1 MKHTLKK
8 LLAFSLMLALVAGML
23 VGCGGAPSS
32 STANSTS
39 ASVEAT
45 SSAGGKGENPNTGRE
60 NVTIRFSQYA
70 NNTDDQKYMA
80 NDPIK
85 KAIEEAVNVTIEYDT
100 GIEGYDDRLATELA
114 VGAAPDLFPTWGV
127 APLLRKYAEEEA
139 VYDIGKIINADPER
153 YPILYKIINH
163 PTYKMYNKMY
173 TGDENATY
181 AIYSFSAR
189 AYPNFNG
196 VPAYNTAI
204 LKEVNDG
211 VVPSTVS
218 EFVAFTEKA
227 ADAGY
232 SGWWPFNNKLTNWA
246 EIDRTIANPLGTTLR
261 TPATWDWIWTGF
273 LPDDP
278 AKIGTD
284 EEHWTLMTVSDKSK
298 EVVKLL
304 AEMYAKNG
312 IHNGVGTLVDEDDG
326 YAAFNN
332 GTLASYG
339 YSYGYYTQFKK
350 LYDSWMSA
358 HPDGSLRDLTLGT
371 ALTDDD
377 GNWMQIYDVPVYL
390 GSHYFIPTS
399 CEYPE
404 RVLDLVEFLA
414 SNEGQKLIFCG
425 IEGLT
430 YTMDGEDIV
439 FDIEEITNI
448 NKHYGYPYQDTC
460 RYVWFTY
467 LFCTSEMMLNLEDN
481 DWWDAVT
488 TPYDPT
494 MDWAT
499 DDDRECFQYA
509 LDTVQ
514 EFVDDVYVVIPSYYG
529 MATLDAEWADV
540 QTKLYEITNRYL
552 AQMVGGQL
560 DIDTGW
566 EQYRAEYEAAG
577 GPGLEEAVNEAIAFA
592 RTEYSTK

>member
-8 LLAFSLMLALVAGML
+8 SLAFSLVLALLAGML

-32 STANSTS
+32 SAANSTS

-45 SSAGGKGENPNTGRE
+45 SSAGEKGENPNTGRE

-514 EFVDDVYVVIPSYYG
+514 KFVDDVYVVIPSYYG

>member
-8 LLAFSLMLALVAGML
+8 LLAFSLVLALVAGML

-32 STANSTS
+32 SAANSTS

-45 SSAGGKGENPNTGRE
+45 SSAGGKGENPNAGRE

-70 NNTDDQKYMA
+70 NNTDDQEYMA

-153 YPILYKIINH
+153 YPILHKIINH

-204 LKEVNDG
+204 LEEVNDG

-298 EVVKLL
+298 EVVRLL

-332 GTLASYG
+332 NTLASYG

-358 HPDGSLRDLTLGT
+358 HPDGSLKDLTLGT

-430 YTMDGEDIV
+430 YTMDGDDIV

-592 RTEYSTK
+592 RTEYST

>member
-8 LLAFSLMLALVAGML
+8 LLAFSLVLALVAGML

-32 STANSTS
+32 SAANSTS

-45 SSAGGKGENPNTGRE
+45 SSAGGKGENPNAGRE

-70 NNTDDQKYMA
+70 NNTDDQEYMA

-114 VGAAPDLFPTWGV
+114 VGAAPDLFPPWGV
-127 APLLRKYAEEEA
+127 ASLLRKYAEEEA

-204 LKEVNDG
+204 LEEVNDG

-298 EVVKLL
+298 EVVRLL

-332 GTLASYG
+332 NTLASYG

-358 HPDGSLRDLTLGT
+358 HPDGSLKDLTLGT

-430 YTMDGEDIV
+430 YTMDCDDIV

-499 DDDRECFQYA
+499 DDDKECFQYA

-592 RTEYSTK
+592 RTEYST

>member
-8 LLAFSLMLALVAGML
+8 LLAFSLVLALVAGML

-32 STANSTS
+32 SAANSTS

-45 SSAGGKGENPNTGRE
+45 SSAGGKGENPNAGRE

-70 NNTDDQKYMA
+70 NNTDDQEYMA

-204 LKEVNDG
+204 LEEVNDG

-298 EVVKLL
+298 EVVRLL

-358 HPDGSLRDLTLGT
+358 HPDGSLKDLTLGT

-430 YTMDGEDIV
+430 YTMDGDDIV

-499 DDDRECFQYA
+499 DDDKECFQYA

-566 EQYRAEYEAAG
+566 KQYRAEYEAAG

-592 RTEYSTK
+592 RTEYST

>member
-1 MKHTLKK
+1 
-8 LLAFSLMLALVAGML
+8 MLALVAGML

-32 STANSTS
+32 SAANSTS

-45 SSAGGKGENPNTGRE
+45 SSAGGKGENPNAGRE

-70 NNTDDQKYMA
+70 NNTDDQEYMA

-127 APLLRKYAEEEA
+127 ASLLRKYAEEEA

-204 LKEVNDG
+204 LEEVNDG

-298 EVVKLL
+298 EVVRLL

-332 GTLASYG
+332 NTLASYG

-358 HPDGSLRDLTLGT
+358 HPDGSLKDLTLGT

-430 YTMDGEDIV
+430 YTMDGDDIV

-499 DDDRECFQYA
+499 DDDKECFQYA

-592 RTEYSTK
+592 RTEYST

>member
-8 LLAFSLMLALVAGML
+8 LLASSLVLALVAGML

-32 STANSTS
+32 SAANSTS

-45 SSAGGKGENPNTGRE
+45 SSAGGKGENPNAGRE

-70 NNTDDQKYMA
+70 NNTDDQEYMA

-127 APLLRKYAEEEA
+127 ASLLRKYAEEEA

-204 LKEVNDG
+204 LEEVNDG

-298 EVVKLL
+298 EVVRLL

-332 GTLASYG
+332 NTLASYG

-358 HPDGSLRDLTLGT
+358 HPDGSLKDLTLGT

-430 YTMDGEDIV
+430 YTMDGDDIV

-481 DWWDAVT
+481 DWWDAVM

-499 DDDRECFQYA
+499 DDDKECFQYA

-592 RTEYSTK
+592 RTEYST

>member
-8 LLAFSLMLALVAGML
+8 LLAFSLVLALVAGML

-32 STANSTS
+32 SAANSTS

-45 SSAGGKGENPNTGRE
+45 SSAGGKGENPNAGRE

-70 NNTDDQKYMA
+70 NNTDDQEYMA

-153 YPILYKIINH
+153 YPILHKIINH

-204 LKEVNDG
+204 LEEVNDG
-211 VVPSTVS
+211 VGPSTVS

-298 EVVKLL
+298 EVVRLL

-332 GTLASYG
+332 NTLASYG

-358 HPDGSLRDLTLGT
+358 HPDGSLKDLTLGT

-430 YTMDGEDIV
+430 YTMDGDDIV

-499 DDDRECFQYA
+499 DDDKECFQYA

-566 EQYRAEYEAAG
+566 KQYRAEYEAAG

-592 RTEYSTK
+592 RTEYST

>member
-8 LLAFSLMLALVAGML
+8 LLAFSLVLALVAGML

-32 STANSTS
+32 SAANSTS

-45 SSAGGKGENPNTGRE
+45 SSAGGKGENPNAGRE

-70 NNTDDQKYMA
+70 NNTDDQEYMA

-127 APLLRKYAEEEA
+127 ASLLRKYAEEEA

-204 LKEVNDG
+204 LEEVNDG

-298 EVVKLL
+298 EVVRLL

-332 GTLASYG
+332 NTLASYG

-358 HPDGSLRDLTLGT
+358 HPDGSLKDLTLGT

-404 RVLDLVEFLA
+404 RVLDLVEFFA

-430 YTMDGEDIV
+430 YTMDGDDIV

-499 DDDRECFQYA
+499 DDDKECFQYA

-592 RTEYSTK
+592 RTEYST

>member
-8 LLAFSLMLALVAGML
+8 LLASSLVLALVAGML

-32 STANSTS
+32 SAANSTS

-45 SSAGGKGENPNTGRE
+45 SSAGGKGENPNAGRE

-70 NNTDDQKYMA
+70 NNTDDQEYMA

-127 APLLRKYAEEEA
+127 ASLLRKYAEEEA

-204 LKEVNDG
+204 LEEVNDG

-298 EVVKLL
+298 EVVRLL

-332 GTLASYG
+332 NTLASYG

-358 HPDGSLRDLTLGT
+358 HPDGSLKDLTLGT

-430 YTMDGEDIV
+430 YTMDGDDIV

-499 DDDRECFQYA
+499 DDDKECFQYA

-566 EQYRAEYEAAG
+566 KQYRAEYEAAG

-592 RTEYSTK
+592 RTEYST

>member
-8 LLAFSLMLALVAGML
+8 LLAFSLVLALVAGML

-32 STANSTS
+32 SAANSTS

-45 SSAGGKGENPNTGRE
+45 SSAGGKGENPNAGRE

-70 NNTDDQKYMA
+70 NNTDDQEYMA

-153 YPILYKIINH
+153 YPILHKIINH

-204 LKEVNDG
+204 LEEVNDG

-298 EVVKLL
+298 EVVRLL

-332 GTLASYG
+332 NTLASYG
-339 YSYGYYTQFKK
+339 YSYGDYTQFKK

-358 HPDGSLRDLTLGT
+358 HPDGSLKDLTLGT

-430 YTMDGEDIV
+430 YTMDGDDIV

-499 DDDRECFQYA
+499 DDDKECFQYA

-566 EQYRAEYEAAG
+566 KQYRAEYEAAG

-592 RTEYSTK
+592 RTEYST

>member
-8 LLAFSLMLALVAGML
+8 LLAFSLVLALVAGML
-23 VGCGGAPSS
+23 VGCGGEPSS
-32 STANSTS
+32 SAANSTS

-45 SSAGGKGENPNTGRE
+45 SSAGGKGENPNAGRE

-70 NNTDDQKYMA
+70 NNTDDQEYMA

-153 YPILYKIINH
+153 YPILHKIINH

-204 LKEVNDG
+204 LEEVNDG

-298 EVVKLL
+298 EVVRLL

-332 GTLASYG
+332 NTLASYG

-358 HPDGSLRDLTLGT
+358 HPDGSLKDLTLGT

-430 YTMDGEDIV
+430 YTMDGDDIV

-499 DDDRECFQYA
+499 DDDKECFQYA

-566 EQYRAEYEAAG
+566 KQYRAEYEAAG

-592 RTEYSTK
+592 RTEYST

>member
-8 LLAFSLMLALVAGML
+8 LLAFSLVLALLAGML

-32 STANSTS
+32 SAANSTS

>member
-8 LLAFSLMLALVAGML
+8 LLAFSLVLALVAGML

-32 STANSTS
+32 SAANSTS

-45 SSAGGKGENPNTGRE
+45 SSAGGKGENPNAGRE

-70 NNTDDQKYMA
+70 NNTDDQEYMA

-153 YPILYKIINH
+153 YPILHKIINH

-204 LKEVNDG
+204 LEEVNDG

-298 EVVKLL
+298 EVVRLL

-592 RTEYSTK
+592 RTEYST

>member
-8 LLAFSLMLALVAGML
+8 LLAFSLVLALVAGML

-32 STANSTS
+32 SAANSTS

-45 SSAGGKGENPNTGRE
+45 SSAGGKGENPNAGRE

-70 NNTDDQKYMA
+70 NNTDDQEYMA

-153 YPILYKIINH
+153 YPILHKIINH

-204 LKEVNDG
+204 LEEVNDG

-298 EVVKLL
+298 EVVRLL

-332 GTLASYG
+332 NTLASYG

-358 HPDGSLRDLTLGT
+358 HPDGSLKDLTLGT

-430 YTMDGEDIV
+430 YTMDGDDIV

-499 DDDRECFQYA
+499 DDKECFQYA

-566 EQYRAEYEAAG
+566 KQYRAEYEAAG

-592 RTEYSTK
+592 RTEYST

>member
-8 LLAFSLMLALVAGML
+8 LLAFSLVLALVAGML

-32 STANSTS
+32 SAANSTS

-45 SSAGGKGENPNTGRE
+45 SSAGGKGENPNAGRE

-70 NNTDDQKYMA
+70 NNTDDQEYMA

-153 YPILYKIINH
+153 YPILHKIINH

-204 LKEVNDG
+204 LEEVNDG

-298 EVVKLL
+298 EVVRLL

-332 GTLASYG
+332 NTLASYG

-358 HPDGSLRDLTLGT
+358 HPDGSLKDLTLGT

-430 YTMDGEDIV
+430 YTMDGDDIV

-494 MDWAT
+494 MDWAP
-499 DDDRECFQYA
+499 DDDKECFQYA

-566 EQYRAEYEAAG
+566 KQYRAEYEAAG

-592 RTEYSTK
+592 RTEYST

>member
-8 LLAFSLMLALVAGML
+8 LLAFSLVLALVAGML

-32 STANSTS
+32 SAANSTS

-45 SSAGGKGENPNTGRE
+45 SSAGGKGENPNAGRE
-60 NVTIRFSQYA
+60 NVTIHFSQYA
-70 NNTDDQKYMA
+70 NNTDDQEYMA

-127 APLLRKYAEEEA
+127 ASLLRKYAEEEA

-204 LKEVNDG
+204 LEEVNDG

-298 EVVKLL
+298 EVVRLL

-332 GTLASYG
+332 NTLASYG

-358 HPDGSLRDLTLGT
+358 HPDGSLKDLTLGT

-430 YTMDGEDIV
+430 YTMDGDDIV

-499 DDDRECFQYA
+499 DDDKECFQYA

-592 RTEYSTK
+592 RTEYST

>member
-8 LLAFSLMLALVAGML
+8 LLAFSLVLALVAGML

-32 STANSTS
+32 SAANSTS

-45 SSAGGKGENPNTGRE
+45 SSAGGKGENPNAGRE

-70 NNTDDQKYMA
+70 NNTDDQEYMA

-153 YPILYKIINH
+153 YPILHKIINH

-204 LKEVNDG
+204 LEEVNDG

-298 EVVKLL
+298 EVVRLL

-332 GTLASYG
+332 NTLASYG

-358 HPDGSLRDLTLGT
+358 HPDGSLKDLTLGT

-430 YTMDGEDIV
+430 YTMDGDDIV

-499 DDDRECFQYA
+499 DDDKECFQYA

-552 AQMVGGQL
+552 AQMGGGQL

-566 EQYRAEYEAAG
+566 KQYRAEYEAAG

-592 RTEYSTK
+592 RTEYST

>member
-1 MKHTLKK
+1 MKRTLKK
-8 LLAFSLMLALVAGML
+8 LLAFSLVLALVGGMFAGCS
-23 VGCGGAPSS
+23 GKPSS
-32 STANSTS
+32 SATNS
-39 ASVEAT
+39 ASASAETV
-45 SSAGGKGENPNTGRE
+45 SSAGGEGKNSNAERE

-70 NNTDDQKYMA
+70 NNTDDQEYMA
-80 NDPIK
+80 SDPIL

-114 VGAAPDLFPTWGV
+114 VGAAPDLFPTWG
-127 APLLRKYAEEEA
+127 AASTLRKYVDEEA
-139 VYDIGKIINADPER
+139 VYNLSEFINGDPER

-173 TGDENATY
+173 TGNENATY

-196 VPAYNTAI
+196 VPAYNTDI
-204 LKEVNDG
+204 LEEVNDG

-218 EFVAFTEKA
+218 EFVEFTEKA

-246 EIDRTIANPLGTTLR
+246 EIDRTIANPLGTSLR

-273 LPDDP
+273 MPDDP
-278 AKIGTD
+278 TKIGTD
-284 EEHWTLMTVSDKSK
+284 EEHWSLMTVSDESK
-298 EVVKLL
+298 EVVRLL
-304 AEMYAKNG
+304 ADMYANNG

-358 HPDGSLRDLTLGT
+358 NPDGSLADITLGT
-371 ALTDDD
+371 ALKDDE

-404 RVLDLVEFLA
+404 RVLDLVEFIA

-430 YTMDGEDIV
+430 YTMDGDDIV

-467 LFCTSEMMLNLEDN
+467 LFCTSEMMLDLEDN
-481 DWWDAVT
+481 DWWEAVT

-499 DDDRECFQYA
+499 GEDKEVFQYA

-514 EFVDDVYVVIPSYYG
+514 EFVDEIYVVIPSYYG

-577 GPGLEEAVNEAIAFA
+577 GPGLEEAVNEAIAIA
-592 RTEYSTK
+592 RTEYST

>member
-8 LLAFSLMLALVAGML
+8 LLAFSLVLALVAGML

-32 STANSTS
+32 SAANSTS

-45 SSAGGKGENPNTGRE
+45 SSAGGKGENPNAGRE

-70 NNTDDQKYMA
+70 NNTDDQEYMA

-173 TGDENATY
+173 TGDENATD

-204 LKEVNDG
+204 LEEVNDG

-298 EVVKLL
+298 EVVRLL

-332 GTLASYG
+332 NTLASYG

-358 HPDGSLRDLTLGT
+358 HPDGSLKDLTLGT

-430 YTMDGEDIV
+430 YTMDGDDIV

-499 DDDRECFQYA
+499 DDDKECFQYA

-566 EQYRAEYEAAG
+566 KQYRAEYEAAG

-592 RTEYSTK
+592 RTEYST

>member
-8 LLAFSLMLALVAGML
+8 LLAFSLVLALVAGML

-32 STANSTS
+32 SAANSTS

-45 SSAGGKGENPNTGRE
+45 SSAGGKGENPNAGRE

-70 NNTDDQKYMA
+70 NNTDDQEYMA

-204 LKEVNDG
+204 LEEVNDG

-298 EVVKLL
+298 EVVRLL

-332 GTLASYG
+332 NTLASYG

-358 HPDGSLRDLTLGT
+358 HPDGSLKDLTLGT

-425 IEGLT
+425 IEGLS

-592 RTEYSTK
+592 RTEYST

>member
-1 MKHTLKK
+1 M
-8 LLAFSLMLALVAGML
+8 
-23 VGCGGAPSS
+23 
-32 STANSTS
+32 
-39 ASVEAT
+39 
-45 SSAGGKGENPNTGRE
+45 
-60 NVTIRFSQYA
+60 
-70 NNTDDQKYMA
+70 
-80 NDPIK
+80 
-85 KAIEEAVNVTIEYDT
+85 NVTIEYDT

-127 APLLRKYAEEEA
+127 ASLLRKYAEEEA

-204 LKEVNDG
+204 LEEVNDG

-298 EVVKLL
+298 EVVRLL

-332 GTLASYG
+332 NTLASYG

-358 HPDGSLRDLTLGT
+358 HPDGSLKDLTLGT

-430 YTMDGEDIV
+430 YTMDGDDIV

-499 DDDRECFQYA
+499 DDDKECFQYA

-592 RTEYSTK
+592 RTEYST

>member
-1 MKHTLKK
+1 MKHTLMK
-8 LLAFSLMLALVAGML
+8 LLAFSLVLALVAGML

-32 STANSTS
+32 SAANSTS

-45 SSAGGKGENPNTGRE
+45 SSAGGKGENPNAGRE

-70 NNTDDQKYMA
+70 NNTDDQEYMA

-204 LKEVNDG
+204 LEEVNDG

-298 EVVKLL
+298 EVVRLL

-332 GTLASYG
+332 NTLASYG

-358 HPDGSLRDLTLGT
+358 HPDGSLKDLTLGT

-430 YTMDGEDIV
+430 YTMDGDDIV

-499 DDDRECFQYA
+499 DDDKECFQYA

-566 EQYRAEYEAAG
+566 KQYRAEYEAAG

-592 RTEYSTK
+592 RTEYST

>member
-8 LLAFSLMLALVAGML
+8 LLAFSLVLALVAGML

-32 STANSTS
+32 SAANSTS

-45 SSAGGKGENPNTGRE
+45 SSAGGKGENPNAGRE

-70 NNTDDQKYMA
+70 NNTDDQEYMA

-204 LKEVNDG
+204 LEEVNDG

-298 EVVKLL
+298 EVVRLL

-332 GTLASYG
+332 NTLASYG

-358 HPDGSLRDLTLGT
+358 HPDGSLKDLTLGT

-430 YTMDGEDIV
+430 YTMDGDDIV

-499 DDDRECFQYA
+499 DDDKECFQYA

-514 EFVDDVYVVIPSYYG
+514 EVVDDVYVVIPSYYG

-566 EQYRAEYEAAG
+566 KQYRAEYEAAG

-592 RTEYSTK
+592 RTEYST

>member
-8 LLAFSLMLALVAGML
+8 LLAFSLVLALLAGML

-32 STANSTS
+32 SATNSTS

>member
-1 MKHTLKK
+1 MKRTLMKR
-8 LLAFSLMLALVAGML
+8 LLAFGLALAVMAGVL
-23 VGCGGAPSS
+23 TGCGASS
-32 STANSTS
+32 STSSPTSANSIDGT
-39 ASVEAT
+39 
-45 SSAGGKGENPNTGRE
+45 GNPNASRE

-70 NNTDDQKYMA
+70 NNTDDQAYMA
-80 NDPIK
+80 EDPIK

-114 VGAAPDLFPTWGV
+114 VGAAPDLFPTWG
-127 APLLRKYAEEEA
+127 AASTMRKYVEEEA
-139 VYDIGKIINADPER
+139 VYNIGEIINANPDR
-153 YPILYKIINH
+153 YPILNKIINH

-196 VPAYNTAI
+196 VPAYNTSI
-204 LKEVNDG
+204 LNEVNDG
-211 VVPSTVS
+211 KVPTTVS
-218 EFVAFTEKA
+218 EFVQFTQNA
-227 ADAGY
+227 VDAGY

-273 LPDDP
+273 MPDDP
-278 AKIGTD
+278 EKIGTD
-284 EEHWTLMTVSDKSK
+284 EEHWSLMTVSDESK
-298 EVVKLL
+298 EVVRLL
-304 AEMYAKNG
+304 AEMYANNQ

-332 GTLASYG
+332 ETLASYG

-358 HPDGSLRDLTLGT
+358 HPDGSLKDITLGT
-371 ALTDDD
+371 ALKDDD

-430 YTMDGEDIV
+430 YTMDGDNIV

-467 LFCTSEMMLNLEDN
+467 LFCTSEMMLDLEDN
-481 DWWDAVT
+481 DWWEAVT
-488 TPYDPT
+488 APYDPT
-494 MDWAT
+494 LDWAKEE
-499 DDDRECFQYA
+499 DRECFLYA

-514 EFVDDVYVVIPSYYG
+514 QFVDDIYVVLPNYYG
-529 MATLDAEWADV
+529 MAVLDAEWADV

-560 DIDTGW
+560 DVDTGW

-577 GPGLEEAVNEAIAFA
+577 GPGLEQAVNDAINYA
-592 RTEYSTK
+592 RETYGE

>member
-1 MKHTLKK
+1 MKRTLKK
-8 LLAFSLMLALVAGML
+8 LLAFSLVLALVGGMFAGCS
-23 VGCGGAPSS
+23 GKPSS
-32 STANSTS
+32 SATNS
-39 ASVEAT
+39 ASASAETV
-45 SSAGGKGENPNTGRE
+45 SSAGGEGKNSNAERE

-70 NNTDDQKYMA
+70 NNTDDQEYMA
-80 NDPIK
+80 SDPIL

-114 VGAAPDLFPTWGV
+114 VGAAPDLFPTWG
-127 APLLRKYAEEEA
+127 AASTLRKYVDEEA
-139 VYDIGKIINADPER
+139 VYNLSEFINGDPER

-173 TGDENATY
+173 TGNENATY

-196 VPAYNTAI
+196 VPAYNTDI
-204 LKEVNDG
+204 LEEVNDG

-218 EFVAFTEKA
+218 EFVEFTEKA

-246 EIDRTIANPLGTTLR
+246 EIDRTIANPLGTSLR

-273 LPDDP
+273 MPDDP
-278 AKIGTD
+278 TKIGTD
-284 EEHWTLMTVSDKSK
+284 EEHWSLMTVSDESK
-298 EVVKLL
+298 EVVRLL
-304 AEMYAKNG
+304 ADMYANNG

-358 HPDGSLRDLTLGT
+358 NPDGSLADITLGT
-371 ALTDDD
+371 ALKDDE

-430 YTMDGEDIV
+430 YTMDGDDIV

-448 NKHYGYPYQDTC
+448 NKHYGYPYQDPC

-467 LFCTSEMMLNLEDN
+467 LFCTSEMMLDLEDN
-481 DWWDAVT
+481 DWWEAVT

-499 DDDRECFQYA
+499 GEDKEVFQYA

-514 EFVDDVYVVIPSYYG
+514 EFVDEIYVVIPSYYG

-577 GPGLEEAVNEAIAFA
+577 GPGLEEAVNEAIAIA
-592 RTEYSTK
+592 RTEYST

>member
-8 LLAFSLMLALVAGML
+8 LLAFSLVLALVAGML

-32 STANSTS
+32 SAANSTS

-45 SSAGGKGENPNTGRE
+45 SSAGGKGENPNAGRE

-70 NNTDDQKYMA
+70 NNTDDQEYMA

-127 APLLRKYAEEEA
+127 ASLLRKYAEEEA

-204 LKEVNDG
+204 LEEVNDG

-298 EVVKLL
+298 EVVRLL
-304 AEMYAKNG
+304 AEMYAKNS

-332 GTLASYG
+332 NTLASYG

-358 HPDGSLRDLTLGT
+358 HPDGSLKDLTLGT

-430 YTMDGEDIV
+430 YTMDGDDIV

-499 DDDRECFQYA
+499 DDDKECFQYA

-566 EQYRAEYEAAG
+566 KQYRAEYEAAG

-592 RTEYSTK
+592 RTEYST

>member
-1 MKHTLKK
+1 MLKIK
-8 LLAFSLMLALVAGML
+8 NIVVGSGIAGAVIARRLAEEKNEKVLVVERRNYIGGYCYDYRDENGILIHLHGPHIFRTHSEKIWNFLSRFTEWYDYQHKVLANV
-23 VGCGGAPSS
+23 
-32 STANSTS
+32 
-39 ASVEAT
+39 
-45 SSAGGKGENPNTGRE
+45 GGKNYPMPINLDTVNLFLGTHYDSE
-60 NVTIRFSQYA
+60 NVEEYFENHRIQIEKVENVRQVIESQIGSTFYH
-70 NNTDDQKYMA
+70 KY
-80 NDPIK
+80 
-85 KAIEEAVNVTIEYDT
+85 ERS
-100 GIEGYDDRLATELA
+100 G
-114 VGAAPDLFPTWGV
+114 DLF
-127 APLLRKYAEEEA
+127 E
-139 VYDIGKIINADPER
+139 D
-153 YPILYKIINH
+153 
-163 PTYKMYNKMY
+163 
-173 TGDENATY
+173 
-181 AIYSFSAR
+181 
-189 AYPNFNG
+189 
-196 VPAYNTAI
+196 
-204 LKEVNDG
+204 LKEWLGCQFISDI
-211 VVPSTVS
+211 
-218 EFVAFTEKA
+218 
-227 ADAGY
+227 
-232 SGWWPFNNKLTNWA
+232 NKLTNWA
-246 EIDRTIANPLGTTLR
+246 EIDRTIANPLGTSLR

-273 LPDDP
+273 MPDDP
-278 AKIGTD
+278 TKIGTD
-284 EEHWTLMTVSDKSK
+284 EEHWSLMTVSDESK
-298 EVVKLL
+298 EVVRLL
-304 AEMYAKNG
+304 ADMYANNG

-358 HPDGSLRDLTLGT
+358 NPDGSLADITLGT
-371 ALTDDD
+371 ALKDDE

-430 YTMDGEDIV
+430 YTMDGDDIV

-467 LFCTSEMMLNLEDN
+467 LFCTSEMMLDLEDN
-481 DWWDAVT
+481 DWWEAVT

-499 DDDRECFQYA
+499 GEDKEVFQYA

-514 EFVDDVYVVIPSYYG
+514 EFVDEIYVVIPSYYG

-577 GPGLEEAVNEAIAFA
+577 GPGLEEAVNEAIAIA
-592 RTEYSTK
+592 RTEYST

>member
-8 LLAFSLMLALVAGML
+8 LLAFSLVLALVAGML

-32 STANSTS
+32 SAANSTS

-45 SSAGGKGENPNTGRE
+45 SSAGGKGENPNAGRE

-70 NNTDDQKYMA
+70 NNTDDQEYMA

-153 YPILYKIINH
+153 YPILHKIINH

-204 LKEVNDG
+204 LEEVNDG

-298 EVVKLL
+298 EVVRLL

-332 GTLASYG
+332 NTLASYG

-358 HPDGSLRDLTLGT
+358 HPDGSLKDLTLGT

-404 RVLDLVEFLA
+404 RVLDLVGFLA

-430 YTMDGEDIV
+430 YTMDGDDIV

-499 DDDRECFQYA
+499 DDDKECFQYA

-566 EQYRAEYEAAG
+566 KQYRAEYEAAG

-592 RTEYSTK
+592 RTEYST

>member
-1 MKHTLKK
+1 MKRTLKK
-8 LLAFSLMLALVAGML
+8 LLAFSLVLALVGGMFAGCS
-23 VGCGGAPSS
+23 GKPSS
-32 STANSTS
+32 SATNS
-39 ASVEAT
+39 ASASAETV
-45 SSAGGKGENPNTGRE
+45 SSAGGEGKNSNAERE

-70 NNTDDQKYMA
+70 NNTDDQEYMA
-80 NDPIK
+80 SDPIL

-114 VGAAPDLFPTWGV
+114 VGAAPDLFPTWG
-127 APLLRKYAEEEA
+127 AASTLRKYVDEEA
-139 VYDIGKIINADPER
+139 VYNLSEFINGDPER

-173 TGDENATY
+173 TGNENATY

-196 VPAYNTAI
+196 VPAYNTDI
-204 LKEVNDG
+204 LEEVNDG

-218 EFVAFTEKA
+218 EFVEFTEKA

-246 EIDRTIANPLGTTLR
+246 EIDRTIANPLGTSLR

-273 LPDDP
+273 MPDDP
-278 AKIGTD
+278 TKIGTD
-284 EEHWTLMTVSDKSK
+284 EEHWSLMTVSDESK
-298 EVVKLL
+298 EVVRLL
-304 AEMYAKNG
+304 ADMYANNG

-358 HPDGSLRDLTLGT
+358 NPDGSLADITLGT
-371 ALTDDD
+371 ALKDDE

-430 YTMDGEDIV
+430 YTMDGDDIV

-467 LFCTSEMMLNLEDN
+467 LFCTSEMMLDLEDN
-481 DWWDAVT
+481 DWWEAVT

-499 DDDRECFQYA
+499 GEDKEVFQYA

-514 EFVDDVYVVIPSYYG
+514 EFVDEVYVVIPSYYG

-577 GPGLEEAVNEAIAFA
+577 GPGLEEAVNEAIAIA
-592 RTEYSTK
+592 RTEYST

>member
-8 LLAFSLMLALVAGML
+8 LLAFSLVLALVAGML

-32 STANSTS
+32 SAANSTS

-45 SSAGGKGENPNTGRE
+45 SSAGGKGENPNAGRE

-70 NNTDDQKYMA
+70 NNTDDQEYMA

-153 YPILYKIINH
+153 YPILHKIINH

-204 LKEVNDG
+204 LEEVNDG

-298 EVVKLL
+298 EVVRLL

-332 GTLASYG
+332 NTLASYG

-358 HPDGSLRDLTLGT
+358 HPDGSLKDLTLGT

-566 EQYRAEYEAAG
+566 KQYRAEYEAAG

-592 RTEYSTK
+592 RTEYST

>member
-8 LLAFSLMLALVAGML
+8 LLAFSLVLALVAGML

-32 STANSTS
+32 SAANSTS

-45 SSAGGKGENPNTGRE
+45 SSAGGKGENPNAGRE

-70 NNTDDQKYMA
+70 NNTDDQEYMA

-153 YPILYKIINH
+153 YPILHKIINH

-204 LKEVNDG
+204 LEEVNDG

-298 EVVKLL
+298 EVVRLL

-332 GTLASYG
+332 NTLASYG

-358 HPDGSLRDLTLGT
+358 HPDGSLKDLTLGT

-430 YTMDGEDIV
+430 YTMDGDDIV

-448 NKHYGYPYQDTC
+448 NEHYGYPYQDTC

-499 DDDRECFQYA
+499 DDDKECFQYA

-566 EQYRAEYEAAG
+566 KQYRAEYEAAG

-592 RTEYSTK
+592 RTEYST

>member
-8 LLAFSLMLALVAGML
+8 LLAFSLVLALVAGML

-32 STANSTS
+32 SAANSTS

-45 SSAGGKGENPNTGRE
+45 SSAGGKGENPNAGRE

-70 NNTDDQKYMA
+70 NNTDDQEYMA

-153 YPILYKIINH
+153 YPILHKIINH

-204 LKEVNDG
+204 LEEVNDG

-298 EVVKLL
+298 EVVRLL

-332 GTLASYG
+332 NTLASYG

-358 HPDGSLRDLTLGT
+358 HPDGSLKDLTLGT

-377 GNWMQIYDVPVYL
+377 GNWMQIYDAPVYL

-430 YTMDGEDIV
+430 YTMDGDDIV

-499 DDDRECFQYA
+499 DDDKECFQYA

-566 EQYRAEYEAAG
+566 KQYRAEYEAAG

-592 RTEYSTK
+592 RTEYST

>member
-8 LLAFSLMLALVAGML
+8 LLAFSLVLALVAGML

-32 STANSTS
+32 SAANSTS

-45 SSAGGKGENPNTGRE
+45 SSAGGKGENPNAGRE

-70 NNTDDQKYMA
+70 NNTDDQEYMA

-153 YPILYKIINH
+153 YPILHKIINH

-204 LKEVNDG
+204 LEEVNDG

-246 EIDRTIANPLGTTLR
+246 EIDRTIANPLSTTLR

-298 EVVKLL
+298 EVVRLL

-332 GTLASYG
+332 NTLASYG

-358 HPDGSLRDLTLGT
+358 HPDGSLKDLTLGT

-592 RTEYSTK
+592 RTEYST

>member
-1 MKHTLKK
+1 MKRTLMKR
-8 LLAFSLMLALVAGML
+8 LLAFGLALAVMAGVL
-23 VGCGGAPSS
+23 TGCGASS
-32 STANSTS
+32 STSSPTSANSIDGT
-39 ASVEAT
+39 
-45 SSAGGKGENPNTGRE
+45 GNPNASRE

-70 NNTDDQKYMA
+70 NNTDDQAYMA
-80 NDPIK
+80 EDPIK

-114 VGAAPDLFPTWGV
+114 VGAAPDLFPTWG
-127 APLLRKYAEEEA
+127 AASTMRKYVEEEA
-139 VYDIGKIINADPER
+139 VYNIGEIINANPDR
-153 YPILYKIINH
+153 YPILHKIINH

-196 VPAYNTAI
+196 VPAYNTSI
-204 LKEVNDG
+204 LNEVNDG
-211 VVPSTVS
+211 KVPTTVS
-218 EFVAFTEKA
+218 EFVQFTQNA
-227 ADAGY
+227 VDAGY

-273 LPDDP
+273 MPDDP
-278 AKIGTD
+278 EKIGTD
-284 EEHWTLMTVSDKSK
+284 EEHWSLMTVSDESK
-298 EVVKLL
+298 EVVRLL
-304 AEMYAKNG
+304 AEMYANNQ

-332 GTLASYG
+332 ETLASYG

-358 HPDGSLRDLTLGT
+358 HPDGSLKDITLGT
-371 ALTDDD
+371 ALKDDD

-430 YTMDGEDIV
+430 YTMDGDNIV

-467 LFCTSEMMLNLEDN
+467 LFCTSEMMLDLEDN
-481 DWWDAVT
+481 DWWEAVT
-488 TPYDPT
+488 APYDPT
-494 MDWAT
+494 LDWAKAE
-499 DDDRECFQYA
+499 DRECFLYA

-514 EFVDDVYVVIPSYYG
+514 QFVDDIYVVLPNYYG
-529 MATLDAEWADV
+529 MAVLDAEWADV

-560 DIDTGW
+560 DVDTGW

-577 GPGLEEAVNEAIAFA
+577 GPGLEQAVNDAINYA
-592 RTEYSTK
+592 RETYGE

>member
-8 LLAFSLMLALVAGML
+8 LLAFSLVLALVAGML

-32 STANSTS
+32 SAANSTS

-45 SSAGGKGENPNTGRE
+45 SSAGGKGENPNAGRE

-70 NNTDDQKYMA
+70 NNTDDQEYMA

-127 APLLRKYAEEEA
+127 ASLLRKYAEEEA

-153 YPILYKIINH
+153 YPILYKVINH

-204 LKEVNDG
+204 LEEVNDG

-298 EVVKLL
+298 EVVRLL

-332 GTLASYG
+332 NTLASYG

-358 HPDGSLRDLTLGT
+358 HPDGSLKDLTLGT

-430 YTMDGEDIV
+430 YTMDGDDIV

-499 DDDRECFQYA
+499 DDDKECFQYA

-592 RTEYSTK
+592 RTEYST

>member
-1 MKHTLKK
+1 MKRTLKK
-8 LLAFSLMLALVAGML
+8 LLAFSLVLALVGGMFAGCS
-23 VGCGGAPSS
+23 GKPSS
-32 STANSTS
+32 SATNS
-39 ASVEAT
+39 ASASAETV
-45 SSAGGKGENPNTGRE
+45 SSAGGEGKNSNAERE

-70 NNTDDQKYMA
+70 NNTDDQEYMA
-80 NDPIK
+80 SDPIL
-85 KAIEEAVNVTIEYDT
+85 KAIDEAVNVTIEYDT

-114 VGAAPDLFPTWGV
+114 VGAAPDLFPTWG
-127 APLLRKYAEEEA
+127 AASTLRKYVDEEA
-139 VYDIGKIINADPER
+139 VYNLSEFINGDPER

-173 TGDENATY
+173 TGNENATY

-196 VPAYNTAI
+196 VPAYNTDI
-204 LKEVNDG
+204 LEEVNDG

-218 EFVAFTEKA
+218 EFVEFTEKA

-246 EIDRTIANPLGTTLR
+246 EIDRTIANPLGTSLR

-273 LPDDP
+273 MPDDP
-278 AKIGTD
+278 TKIGTD
-284 EEHWTLMTVSDKSK
+284 EEHWSLMTVSDESK
-298 EVVKLL
+298 EVVRLL
-304 AEMYAKNG
+304 ADMYANNG

-358 HPDGSLRDLTLGT
+358 NPDGSLADITLGT
-371 ALTDDD
+371 ALKDDE

-430 YTMDGEDIV
+430 YTMDGDDIV

-467 LFCTSEMMLNLEDN
+467 LFCTSEMMLDLEDN
-481 DWWDAVT
+481 DWWEAVT

-499 DDDRECFQYA
+499 GEDKEVFQYA

-514 EFVDDVYVVIPSYYG
+514 EFVDEIYVVIPSYYG

-577 GPGLEEAVNEAIAFA
+577 GPGLEEAVNEAIAIA
-592 RTEYSTK
+592 RTEYST

>member
-8 LLAFSLMLALVAGML
+8 LLASSLVLALVAGML

-32 STANSTS
+32 SAANSTS

-45 SSAGGKGENPNTGRE
+45 SSAGGKGENPNAGRE

-70 NNTDDQKYMA
+70 NNTDDQEYMA

-204 LKEVNDG
+204 LEEVNDG

-298 EVVKLL
+298 EVVRLL

-332 GTLASYG
+332 NTLASYG

-592 RTEYSTK
+592 RTEYST